1 MYFLSFQAKHFRHP
15 INRAVMDHDNSN
27 NDGGFVRSNC
37 APGFSCA
44 RYSAIPQ
51 NPLYVMAPICQGTN
65 SFWPYPWISL
75 FDAWPDAVARIS

>member
-27 NDGGFVRSNC
+27 NDGGFVSSNC

-44 RYSAIPQ
+44 RYSALPQ
-51 NPLYVMAPICQGTN
+51 NPLYVMAPTRTN
-65 SFWPYPWISL
+65 C
-75 FDAWPDAVARIS
+75 ARILLYRTGSAL

>member
-44 RYSAIPQ
+44 RYSALPQ
-51 NPLYVMAPICQGTN
+51 NPLYVMAPTRTKC
-65 SFWPYPWISL
+65 
-75 FDAWPDAVARIS
+75 ARILLNRTGSAL